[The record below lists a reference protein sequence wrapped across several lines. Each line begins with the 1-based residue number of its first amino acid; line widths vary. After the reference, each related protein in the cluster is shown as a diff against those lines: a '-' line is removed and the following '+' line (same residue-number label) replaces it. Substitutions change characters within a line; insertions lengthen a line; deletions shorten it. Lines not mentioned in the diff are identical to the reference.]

1 MKKNILIVD
10 DEKDILDLLSYNV
23 ELAKYKTKSIQNGI
37 EVFQELEKTNYDLIL
52 LDLMLPG
59 MNGINICK
67 KLKKKTS
74 TSSIPIIMIS
84 AKGEERDIVRG
95 LEIGADDYISKPFS
109 PKVVIARIEAVLR
122 RLNLNQS
129 DKESEVIEFKNLF
142 IHLGRREVK
151 IDDKNIVL
159 TFSEFQILTLLINRP
174 GWVFTRNM
182 IIDALHGEDYVVTDR
197 SVDFQIVGL
206 RKKLLHY
213 GNYIKTVRNVGYRF
227 LLNEES

>member
-1 MKKNILIVD
+1 
-10 DEKDILDLLSYNV
+10 
-23 ELAKYKTKSIQNGI
+23 
-37 EVFQELEKTNYDLIL
+37 
-52 LDLMLPG
+52 MLPG
-59 MNGINICK
+59 MNGIEVCK
-67 KLKKKTS
+67 KLKEKTS

-84 AKGEERDIVRG
+84 AKGEERDIVKG

-142 IHLGRREVK
+142 IHLGKREVK

>member
-10 DEKDILDLLSYNV
+10 DEKDILDLLSYNL
-23 ELAKYKTKSIQNGI
+23 EFAKYKTKSIQNGI

-59 MNGINICK
+59 MNGIEVCK

-109 PKVVIARIEAVLR
+109 PKVVIARIEAIFR
-122 RLNLNQS
+122 RLNFDLNNNS
-129 DKESEVIEFKNLF
+129 NVYNYSPFEIHFDK
-142 IHLGRREVK
+142 REIK
-151 IDDKNIVL
+151 INDKKINL
-159 TFSEFQILTLLINRP
+159 TFSEFEILALLLKRP

-182 IIDALHGEDYVVTDR
+182 IIDSVHGLDHDVTDR

-206 RKKLLHY
+206 RKKLGKY
-213 GNYIKTVRNVGYRF
+213 GKVIKTVRNVGYRF

>member
-1 MKKNILIVD
+1 MNILNLKIYLF
-10 DEKDILDLLSYNV
+10 IL
-23 ELAKYKTKSIQNGI
+23 
-37 EVFQELEKTNYDLIL
+37 
-52 LDLMLPG
+52 
-59 MNGINICK
+59 
-67 KLKKKTS
+67 
-74 TSSIPIIMIS
+74 
-84 AKGEERDIVRG
+84 GEER
-95 LEIGADDYISKPFS
+95 L
-109 PKVVIARIEAVLR
+109 
-122 RLNLNQS
+122 
-129 DKESEVIEFKNLF
+129 
-142 IHLGRREVK
+142 K

-182 IIDALHGEDYVVTDR
+182 IIDSVHGEDHDVTDR

>member
-1 MKKNILIVD
+1 M
-10 DEKDILDLLSYNV
+10 
-23 ELAKYKTKSIQNGI
+23 
-37 EVFQELEKTNYDLIL
+37 
-52 LDLMLPG
+52 
-59 MNGINICK
+59 
-67 KLKKKTS
+67 
-74 TSSIPIIMIS
+74 
-84 AKGEERDIVRG
+84 
-95 LEIGADDYISKPFS
+95 
-109 PKVVIARIEAVLR
+109 
-122 RLNLNQS
+122 NLNQS

-227 LLNEES
+227 LLHEES

>member
-10 DEKDILDLLSYNV
+10 DEKDILDLLSYNL

-59 MNGINICK
+59 MNGIEVCK

-109 PKVVIARIEAVLR
+109 PKVVIARIEAIFR
-122 RLNLNQS
+122 RLN
-129 DKESEVIEFKNLF
+129 
-142 IHLGRREVK
+142 
-151 IDDKNIVL
+151 
-159 TFSEFQILTLLINRP
+159 
-174 GWVFTRNM
+174 
-182 IIDALHGEDYVVTDR
+182 
-197 SVDFQIVGL
+197 
-206 RKKLLHY
+206 
-213 GNYIKTVRNVGYRF
+213 
-227 LLNEES
+227 